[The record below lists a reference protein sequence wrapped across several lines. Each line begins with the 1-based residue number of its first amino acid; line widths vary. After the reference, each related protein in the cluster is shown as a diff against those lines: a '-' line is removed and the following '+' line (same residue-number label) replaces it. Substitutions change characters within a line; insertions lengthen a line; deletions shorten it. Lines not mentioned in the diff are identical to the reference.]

1 MANQCYYGGDFWAA
15 VTAVTAGQTPE
26 THPEKWQRLTI
37 PHAFADF
44 IGLDAAARLQ
54 PGEGQLDKAAG
65 MKALADD
72 ALQRAIILDARTNG
86 RGHQPSVW
94 TR

>member
-1 MANQCYYGGDFWAA
+1 MASQCYYDGDFWAA
-15 VTAVTAGQTPE
+15 VTSVAAGETPG

-37 PHAFADF
+37 PHLFADF
-44 IGLDAAARLQ
+44 LALDAAARLQ

-65 MKALADD
+65 MKALAGDVFED
-72 ALQRAIILDARTNG
+72 AILLEAQTNG
-86 RGHQPSVW
+86 RGHLPAVW